1 MFATCESKES
11 KEMPGPEEALR
22 DQHDR
27 GHQDD
32 EHIDQD
38 DGKGHNDHGNQDDH
52 Q

>member
-22 DQHDR
+22 DQHDL
-27 GHQDD
+27 GLQDD
-32 EHIDQD
+32 EHIDQ
-38 DGKGHNDHGNQDDH
+38 GDHGHQDDD